1 MAVVEERSRKRR
13 KVEDGTPS
21 HDSSFTSAA
30 QLRNLLQLSQKA
42 PSEIKTAI
50 DRFSHFLSGI
60 SEEQQWEAKQRQLN
74 ILKTYCDEQF
84 SSSHDQVDFP
94 DLLTVWTD
102 ASQSNDDS
110 VLTAVPA
117 ALTQFFRAVSGN
129 LEFREFGLSLC
140 HSLLK
145 RDQLRLF
152 DRGLSSPRTKDHL
165 ITCCLQL
172 LTEVVS
178 FDAGALASNVFG
190 RRDLLYRRLD
200 GILSQAQHRG
210 DEQRATT
217 AHAAALEFL
226 VANLKYLDTAS
237 KSELISQGKTLH
249 VAIRSLPNQRPNVI
263 IETLLSLEKRVLGD
277 TNLSKQSKIRCFN
290 SGNLSAL
297 AKVYDVAQEESEHD
311 EDNNSRQAVRD
322 ALHRLLLQVCANTKG
337 VLLPQ
342 TGWYPAGFSPEVLQ
356 VDDEMIDLGLDSPY
370 YSDDYHDKVPVKN
383 NTIATFIQTL
393 HPEKDV
399 LQSNLITSIFAAA
412 PELVADYFT
421 KKRKFLAPPS
431 DDPIWRGQFAFLF
444 SVVQIPVPAS
454 CGWHEGSPP
463 DMPPPLSVVIESI
476 LPRPL
481 DRATIT
487 KCLHMKEDIMTI
499 SAARLLTVA
508 LEKLDSVLRMFEL
521 EQTKSRLW
529 AQACTRL
536 IKLFLERIPQL
547 QDTITALQ
555 SLAAKGQERVRT
567 AVLECIAAYHR
578 VLPSLAAGSKFDI
591 GPTLIQIL
599 KRLGGSDAL
608 DDDEE
613 REAFEEQ
620 LPHLLQIADVSPTTK
635 WFHRPTAGTLSLMAE
650 LLKYCVPRPE
660 DMFTKQAMPVVKA
673 LLCSKGILN
682 STHTRSLEAL
692 LASLTSTKKWQP
704 EDPTYQF
711 LDNCMI
717 RTMQRPVKYLDQIE
731 QEQQTA
737 SDARP
742 LSLLACCIAEQWA
755 FVVKNK
761 DENEKGAKKNIA
773 EWIARLFSA
782 LDAAGENY
790 RVMTA
795 LKQSMME
802 QKQNS
807 GHEHDEKSKAML
819 EKAFEKQRK
828 KPTTLPEPEGL
839 QADTAGTA
847 EKLSSTNP
855 PALLSASEEQQQPTV
870 DLDLDLDLD
879 EIFPP
884 PPRIPSSLSGLD
896 RWKDP
901 DFETEIQSGR
911 LSNLLRCLISPDQEI
926 RLQAFH
932 TLQTVIHAVEQSTYP
947 EKIQLYLLLGEAS
960 ETVRQCSLTTTI
972 SSSSSSPQQPPP
984 PPSIIA
990 ELAVHMLPVVA
1001 DPSSPYYR
1009 KTNEFLLA
1017 TPSWSVSRIL
1027 PYWLNHIFLSEPEAD
1042 DTDLL
1047 AGLGG
1052 GGGSGGNGNP
1062 NANVNA
1068 NAQALEI
1075 ERLLDLLSNSLRTA
1089 TDLDLFRRGHVFTRL
1104 FSYFLAPVCSK
1115 VARKKILGVVHRAT
1129 VAAGSAGVGVGVNGV
1144 NGVGASGSGSS
1155 ETLITRAGVREW
1167 LDVAAAEV
1175 RDHSGHGMSTAGK
1188 VDPEIRRLAEA
1199 VRKEVEENAD
1209 KEAVR
1214 RWEMDRPI
1222 FRTGTAGDLKEHGS
1236 LERAGEGGVREQ
1248 GNADGDAEME
1258 E

>member
-1 MAVVEERSRKRR
+1 
-13 KVEDGTPS
+13 
-21 HDSSFTSAA
+21 
-30 QLRNLLQLSQKA
+30 
-42 PSEIKTAI
+42 
-50 DRFSHFLSGI
+50 
-60 SEEQQWEAKQRQLN
+60 
-74 ILKTYCDEQF
+74 
-84 SSSHDQVDFP
+84 
-94 DLLTVWTD
+94 
-102 ASQSNDDS
+102 SNDDS

-277 TNLSKQSKIRCFN
+277 TNLSKQLKIRCFN

-297 AKVYDVAQEESEHD
+297 AKVYDVAEEGSEHD
-311 EDNNSRQAVRD
+311 EDNSSHQAVRD
-322 ALHRLLLQVCANTKG
+322 ALHHLLLQVCANTKG

-399 LQSNLITSIFAAA
+399 LQANLITSIFAAA

-421 KKRKFLAPPS
+421 KKRKFLVSPS

-508 LEKLDSVLRMFEL
+508 LEKLDSVLKMFEL
-521 EQTKSRLW
+521 AQTKSRLW

-555 SLAAKGQERVRT
+555 SLAKDQERVRT
-567 AVLECIAAYHR
+567 A
-578 VLPSLAAGSKFDI
+578 
-591 GPTLIQIL
+591 
-599 KRLGGSDAL
+599 RLGGSDAL
-608 DDDEE
+608 EEDEE
-613 REAFEEQ
+613 KEAFEEQ
-620 LPHLLQIADVSPTTK
+620 LPHLLEIAEISPTTK
-635 WFHRPTAGTLSLMAE
+635 WFHRPTADTLSLMAE

-660 DMFTKQAMPVVKA
+660 EIFTRQAMPVVKA
-673 LLCSKGILN
+673 LLCSKGIIN

-692 LASLTSTKKWQP
+692 LASLTATKKWQP

-711 LDNCMI
+711 LDNCMT
-717 RTMQRPVKYLDQIE
+717 RTMQRPVKYLDQLE

-742 LSLLACCIAEQWA
+742 LSLLACCIAEQWS
-755 FVVKNK
+755 FVGKNK

-802 QKQNS
+802 QKQHS
-807 GHEHDEKSKAML
+807 GHERDEKSKAIL

-828 KPTTLPEPEGL
+828 KPTTLPEPEDL
-839 QADTAGTA
+839 PADTAGTA

-855 PALLSASEEQQQPTV
+855 PALLSASEGQQPTV
-870 DLDLDLDLD
+870 DLDLDQDLD
-879 EIFPP
+879 EVFPP

-896 RWKDP
+896 RWTDP
-901 DFETEIQSGR
+901 DFETEIESGR
-911 LSNLLRCLISPDQEI
+911 LSNLLRCLISPDQET

-947 EKIQLYLLLGEAS
+947 EKTQLYLLLGEAS
-960 ETVRQCSLTTTI
+960 ETVRQCSLTTITTTTTTTI
-972 SSSSSSPQQPPP
+972 SSSSSSPQQQPPP

-990 ELAVHMLPVVA
+990 ELAVHMLPVIA
-1001 DPSSPYYR
+1001 DPSSAYYR

-1017 TPSWSVSRIL
+1017 TPSWSLSRIL
-1027 PYWLNHIFLSEPEAD
+1027 PYWLNHTFLSEPEAD

-1047 AGLGG
+1047 VGLGG
-1052 GGGSGGNGNP
+1052 GSGNP
-1062 NANVNA
+1062 TANANANA

-1075 ERLLDLLSNSLRTA
+1075 ERLLDLLSNSLRSA
-1089 TDLDLFRRGHVFTRL
+1089 TDLDLFRRGHVL
-1104 FSYFLAPVCSK
+1104 V
-1115 VARKKILGVVHRAT
+1115 
-1129 VAAGSAGVGVGVNGV
+1129 
-1144 NGVGASGSGSS
+1144 
-1155 ETLITRAGVREW
+1155 
-1167 LDVAAAEV
+1167 EV
-1175 RDHSGHGMSTAGK
+1175 
-1188 VDPEIRRLAEA
+1188 

-1209 KEAVR
+1209 KEAVG

-1236 LERAGEGGVREQ
+1236 LERAGAGDGGVREQ
-1248 GNADGDAEME
+1248 GNADSDVEVE